1 MLLLYQ
7 IINLLF
13 IAFFVL
19 RLKFEIFRG
28 FLYIKIMS
36 DQIVSE
42 NRDTGVAEGFE
53 FEEPPEC
60 RVVIYNDDFTEK
72 GFVVEILMQ
81 VFHKSEP
88 DAVFIMESIHNSGRE
103 TVGIYTYDIAVTRA
117 SMATA
122 RAKKRGFPLRIEVER
137 T

>member
-42 NRDTGVAEGFE
+42 NRNAGVAEGFE
-53 FEEPPEC
+53 FEGPPEC

>member
-1 MLLLYQ
+1 
-7 IINLLF
+7 
-13 IAFFVL
+13 
-19 RLKFEIFRG
+19 
-28 FLYIKIMS
+28 MS

-42 NRDTGVAEGFE
+42 NRNAGVAEDFE